1 MMKKILFALTILFII
16 LTFIGAGYV
25 ITSKGTVNAGYAV
38 IPAVWTVICMSGY
51 RWYKKKK

>member
-1 MMKKILFALTILFII
+1 MKKILLALTVIFIV

-25 ITSKGTVNAGYAV
+25 IASKGTVNAGYAA
-38 IPAVWTVICMSGY
+38 IPGIWAVICMNGY

>member
-1 MMKKILFALTILFII
+1 MTKKILFALTILFII

-25 ITSKGTVNAGYAV
+25 IASKGTVNAGYAV

>member
-1 MMKKILFALTILFII
+1 MKRILFVLTVIFIV

-25 ITSKGTVNAGYAV
+25 IASKGTVNAGYAA
-38 IPAVWTVICMSGY
+38 IPGIWAVICMNGY

>member
-1 MMKKILFALTILFII
+1 MKRILFVLTVIFIV

-25 ITSKGTVNAGYAV
+25 IASKETVNAGYAA
-38 IPAVWTVICMSGY
+38 IPGIWAVICMNGY